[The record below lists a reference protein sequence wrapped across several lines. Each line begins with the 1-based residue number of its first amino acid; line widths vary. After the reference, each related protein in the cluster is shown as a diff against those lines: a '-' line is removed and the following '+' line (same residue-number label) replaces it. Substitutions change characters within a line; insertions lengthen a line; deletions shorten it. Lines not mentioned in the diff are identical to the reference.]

1 MKKYKTFTASLLALI
16 LAFAAFAGSFP
27 VYAADQVYVDDA
39 DLAGSVIK
47 VADNGAELV
56 HLNERI
62 MTAGSETVYC
72 IDINIDFESGYKTK
86 YDASTQMSQDQITN
100 IALCLEYIRQYAAS
114 NPLSR
119 EQKYLL
125 EQCILWRRMSTY
137 LGWNCSKTHAGYE
150 IISQSVQDD
159 IYAKAEDFARKNAGK
174 YRCYGYI
181 YKGNGQDVGQFFAEP
196 LPGKGK
202 IKKESANTGITNNN
216 NCYSLSGAVYTVYS
230 DQGCSNRVGT
240 LTTDSSGNTGTIE
253 VNEGTYYIKET
264 TAPKGYQLDTQVY
277 SLNVTTDGTAVLTV
291 KDQPKVTTTLLELL
305 KIDMELKDGIPQG
318 AASLANARFEWKYYA
333 GLYTKDNLPSNPT
346 RTWVTQTK
354 AEKDSSGKTHY
365 VTSLSDAYKV
375 SGDAF
380 YTQGGK
386 VILPLGTITVEEK
399 QAPQGYL
406 LEGAY
411 LQENNSSQKLTGLYV
426 AQITESGNAAVLT
439 GANRYS
445 VSDQVIRGGVKIQKR
460 DLETKNAEAQGNA
473 TLENTKYAI
482 VSLNSNPV
490 VVNGKSYTNGQTVLN
505 ISANSA
511 GLAST
516 ADNVLPFGHYKI
528 EETNPPTGYLAEG
541 SKAIEFDI
549 TENKK
554 IVDLTADVVSMHN
567 KVIRGGVKIQKR
579 DEETKENI
587 PQGGA
592 TLESTEFAITN
603 LSEHP
608 VFVNNKLHKKGEVVL
623 TLKTDQNGSVAT
635 ANNALPYGH
644 YKIEETN
651 PPKGY
656 LNGTG
661 SPVEFDITENGKIV
675 DLTSEEKSFYN
686 QVIRGGVKIQ
696 KWDLETKK
704 PEAQGGATL
713 ENAEFSITT
722 LSEYPVLVDGKMYT
736 KGQSVITIKTD
747 KNGLAS
753 TKKDTLPYGHYKVEE
768 IKAPEGYLKDGA
780 KVLEFDIVENEKFV
794 ELTAEENSIYNQV
807 IRGDLEFVKISDGD
821 MSRLADVP
829 FSITSKT
836 TGESHTI
843 VTDKN
848 GYASTS
854 SEWNKHTQNTNQGK
868 TSEDGIWFG
877 SSEPDDTKGALIY
890 DTYTLEEQSC
900 ESNEGLDLLKFD
912 VSVYRNSVTVDLG
925 TLTDDRIEI
934 GTTALDK
941 ESNSHMSAPKEKV
954 TIVDT
959 VEYSGLKKGKEYKI
973 VGTLMNAEDGT
984 PILIDGKEITSEKTF
999 KAKKSD
1005 GKVEVTFTFN
1015 ASTLAGKTTVV
1026 FETLYQEDLKLA
1038 VHADIE
1044 DTDQQVAFPEI
1055 GTTAADSETG
1065 ENIANADETVTLTD
1079 TIAYKGLIPKQ
1090 EYTAIGTLMDQENGE
1105 PLLINEKPITAQTT
1119 FTPETIDGTVDVVF
1133 EFDGRELKGKKTV
1146 IFESV
1151 TYEEKEVAVHADL
1164 EEERQQMFFPEI
1176 GTKATCPET
1185 DSQMA
1190 LPKKELTIVDTVSY
1204 HLVPGKEYK
1213 LTGTLMDKET
1223 GKPLLIDDKPVTSE
1237 LTFTP
1242 EESEGTVELS
1252 FTFDASALQGKTIV
1266 AFESVSYQEKEVAV
1280 HTDIE
1285 SEPQSIY
1292 FPEIGTQA
1300 SCPETESQTAPP
1312 EKDLTITD
1320 TVSYRLI
1327 PGKEYK
1333 LTGTLMDKETGEPL
1347 LADGKPI
1354 TAEKTFTPKEAEGT
1368 EELSFTFDASALA
1381 GKTIV
1386 VFESVFYEDKEIA
1399 IHADIES
1406 VPQSIYFS
1414 EIGTKAS
1421 CPETGSQM
1429 APAKKELTIT
1439 DTVSYHLVP
1448 EKEYK
1453 VTGTLMDKETGE
1465 PLLVD
1470 GKPVTSEKT
1479 FTPKEAEG
1487 SVELSFTFDASAL
1500 RGKTI
1505 VAFESVSHKEK
1516 EVAIHADINSLEQS
1530 IYFPEI
1536 GTTAKDGKD
1545 GDQEALAEKET
1556 KLVDTVAFKGLAVGD
1571 SYRLIGTLMDKET
1584 GKEVLV
1590 NGKPVTSESTFRT
1603 ETAEGHF
1610 DIPFTFDA
1618 TGLEGHDVV
1627 VFEKLYVTHKDG
1639 EKETDVEIAS
1649 HEDLTAESQTIK
1661 LVGVPEEPEEPEKPE
1676 EPGTPDI
1683 APPVKTGDDTP
1694 ILLYIGIAAAA
1705 LLLAGVSGFLYWRH
1719 RNQE

>member
-1 MKKYKTFTASLLALI
+1 MKKYKTFTASILSFI
-16 LAFAAFAGSFP
+16 LAVAALLSSFP
-27 VYAADQVYVDDA
+27 VYAADQVYVDDV

-86 YDASTQMSQDQITN
+86 YDASTQMSQEQITN

-159 IYAKAEDFARKNAGK
+159 VYAKAEDFARKNAGK

-196 LPGKGK
+196 LPGEGK
-202 IKKESANTGITNNN
+202 LKKESANTAITNNN
-216 NCYSLSGAVYTVYS
+216 NCYSLSGAVYSVYS
-230 DQGCSNRVGT
+230 DKGCSNRVGT

-253 VNEGTYYIKET
+253 VNEGTYYVKET

-277 SLNVTTDGTAVLTV
+277 SLNVTTGGTAVLTV
-291 KDQPKVTTTLLELL
+291 QDQPKVTTTVLELL

-318 AASLANARFEWKYYA
+318 AASLAGARFEWKYYA
-333 GLYTKDNLPSNPT
+333 GLYTKDNLPASPT

-354 AEKDSSGKTHY
+354 AEKDSAGKTHY
-365 VTSLSDAYKV
+365 VTSLSETYKV

-411 LQENNSSQKLTGLYV
+411 LQENNGSQKLTGLYV
-426 AQITESGNAAVLT
+426 AQITESGNTAVLT

-528 EETNPPTGYLAEG
+528 VETNPPNGYLAEG
-541 SKAIEFDI
+541 SRAIEFDI

-554 IVDLTADVVSMHN
+554 IVDLTADAVSMHN

-579 DEETKENI
+579 DAETKETT

-592 TLESTEFAITN
+592 TLENTEFAITN

-608 VFVNNKLHKKGEVVL
+608 VFVNNKLYKKGEVVL
-623 TLKTDQNGSVAT
+623 TLKTDQTGSVAT
-635 ANNALPYGH
+635 ANNVLPYGH

-696 KWDLETKK
+696 KRDLETKK

-722 LSEYPVLVDGKMYT
+722 LSEHPVLVDGKMYT

-807 IRGDLEFVKISDGD
+807 IRGNLEFVKISDGD

-854 SEWNKHTQNTNQGK
+854 SEWNKHTQNTNRGE
-868 TSEDGIWFG
+868 TCEDGIWFG

-984 PILIDGKEITSEKTF
+984 PILVNGKEITSEKTF

-1005 GKVEVTFTFN
+1005 GKVEVTFTFD
-1015 ASTLAGKTTVV
+1015 ATSLAGKTTVV

-1079 TIAYKGLIPKQ
+1079 TIAYKGLIPDQ
-1090 EYTAIGTLMDQENGE
+1090 EYTAIGTLMDQETGE
-1105 PLLINEKPITAQTT
+1105 PLMSNEKPITAQTT

-1151 TYEEKEVAVHADL
+1151 IYEEKEVAVHADL

-1223 GKPLLIDDKPVTSE
+1223 GEPLLVDDKPVTSE

-1242 EESEGTVELS
+1242 EEEKGTVELS

-1300 SCPETESQTAPP
+1300 SCLETESQTAPP
-1312 EKDLTITD
+1312 KKDLTIKD

-1347 LADGKPI
+1347 LVDGKPI
-1354 TAEKTFTPKEAEGT
+1354 TAEKTFTPKEAEGS

-1386 VFESVFYEDKEIA
+1386 VFESVFYEEKEIA
-1399 IHADIES
+1399 VHADIES

-1421 CPETGSQM
+1421 CPETGNQT

-1448 EKEYK
+1448 GQEYK
-1453 VTGTLMDKETGE
+1453 LTGTLMDKETGE

-1487 SVELSFTFDASAL
+1487 IEELTFTFDASAL

-1505 VAFESVSHKEK
+1505 VAFESVSYQEK
-1516 EVAIHADINSLEQS
+1516 EVAVHADINSPEQS

-1545 GDQEALAEKET
+1545 GDQEVLAEKET
-1556 KLVDTVAFKGLAVGD
+1556 KLIDTVAFKGLAVGD
-1571 SYRLIGTLMDKET
+1571 YRLVGTLMDKET

-1590 NGKPVTSESTFRT
+1590 DGKPVTSETTFRP
-1603 ETAEGHF
+1603 ETAEGIL
-1610 DIPFTFDA
+1610 DVPFNFDA
-1618 TGLEGHDVV
+1618 TGLRGHDVV
-1627 VFEKLYVTHKDG
+1627 VFEKLYVTVKEDKE
-1639 EKETDVEIAS
+1639 EKDVEVTS
-1649 HEDLTAESQTIK
+1649 HEDITAESQTVK
-1661 LVGVPEEPEEPEKPE
+1661 LIEVPEEPEEPEKPE
-1676 EPGTPDI
+1676 T
-1683 APPVKTGDDTP
+1683 PPVETPEVPQTGDTTNLWIP
-1694 ILLYIGIAAAA
+1694 IVVLLAA
-1705 LLLAGVSGFLYWRH
+1705 LVGIVVIAVRIYRK
-1719 RNQE
+1719 RM

>member
-1 MKKYKTFTASLLALI
+1 MKKYKTLAASILSFMLAVTSLL
-16 LAFAAFAGSFP
+16 GSIP

-47 VADNGAELV
+47 VADNGTELV

-72 IDINIDFESGYKTK
+72 IDINMDFESGYKTK
-86 YDASTQMSQDQITN
+86 YDAATEMTQEQITN

-137 LGWNCSKTHAGYE
+137 LGWNCSNTHAGYE
-150 IISQSVQDD
+150 IIPQNVQDD
-159 IYAKAEDFARKNAGK
+159 VYAKAADFAQKNAGK

-202 IKKESANTGITNNN
+202 LKKESANAAITSNNS
-216 NCYSLSGAVYTVYS
+216 CYSLSGAVYTVYS
-230 DQGCSNRVGT
+230 DRGCSQRVGT
-240 LTTDSSGNTGTIE
+240 LTTDGSGNTGTIE
-253 VNEGTYYIKET
+253 LNEGTYYVKET
-264 TAPKGYQLDTQVY
+264 TAPKGFQTDTQVH
-277 SLNVTTDGTAVLTV
+277 SLNVTADGTSVLTV

-318 AASLANARFEWKYYA
+318 AASLASARFEWKYYA
-333 GLYTKDNLPSNPT
+333 GFYTKENLPANPT

-354 AEKDSSGKTHY
+354 AETDSAGKTHY
-365 VTSLSDAYKV
+365 VTSLSEAYKV

-380 YTQGGK
+380 YTQDGK

-426 AQITESGNAAVLT
+426 AQITESGNTATLT

-445 VSDQVIRGGVKIQKR
+445 VSDQVIRGGVRIQKR
-460 DLETKNAEAQGNA
+460 DLETKAAEAQGNA
-473 TLENTKYAI
+473 SLENTKYAI
-482 VSLNSNPV
+482 ISLNSNPV

-505 ISANSA
+505 ITSDAA

-516 ADNVLPFGHYKI
+516 ADNVLPYGHYKI
-528 EETNPPTGYLAEG
+528 EETAPPKGYLKDG
-541 SKAIEFDI
+541 SKSIEFDI

-554 IVDLTADVVSMHN
+554 IVDLTSDALSMHN
-567 KVIRGGVKIQKR
+567 QVIRGGVKIQKR
-579 DEETKENI
+579 DLETKEAQ

-592 TLESTEFAITN
+592 TLEGTEFSITN
-603 LSEHP
+603 LSQHS
-608 VFVNNKLHKKGEVVL
+608 VFVNNQLYEKGQVVL
-623 TLKTDQNGSVAT
+623 TVKTDQTGAVAT
-635 ANNALPYGH
+635 ANNVLPYGH

-656 LNGTG
+656 LNEDN

-675 DLTSEEKSFYN
+675 DLTAEESSFYN

-696 KWDLETKK
+696 KRDLETEK

-722 LSEYPVLVDGKMYT
+722 LSENPVVVDGKTYT
-736 KGQSVITIKTD
+736 KGQSVLTVKTD
-747 KNGLAS
+747 QNGLAS
-753 TKKDTLPYGHYKVEE
+753 TKKDTLPYGHYQVEE

-780 KVLEFDIVENEKFV
+780 KVLEFDILENEKFV
-794 ELTAEENSIYNQV
+794 ELTSEENSIYNQI
-807 IRGDLEFVKISDGD
+807 IRGDLEFVKVSDGD
-821 MSRLADVP
+821 MNRLADVP

-836 TGESHTI
+836 TGESHII

-854 SEWNKHTQNTNQGK
+854 SKWNKHTQNTNQGK

-877 SSEPDDTKGALIY
+877 TIEPDDAKGALLY
-890 DTYTLEEQSC
+890 DTYTIEEQSC
-900 ESNEGLDLLKFD
+900 KANEGLNLLKFD
-912 VSVYRNSVTVDLG
+912 VSVYRNAVTVDLG
-925 TLTDDRIEI
+925 TLTDDWIEI

-941 ESNSHMSAPKEKV
+941 ESNSHLSAPKEKV

-959 VEYSGLKKGKEYKI
+959 VEYSGLKKGQEYKI

-984 PILIDGKEITSEKTF
+984 PILIDGKEITSEKTL

-1005 GKVEVTFTFN
+1005 GKVEVTFTFD
-1015 ASTLAGKTTVV
+1015 ATSLAGKTTVV
-1026 FETLYQEDLKLA
+1026 FETLYQDGLKLA
-1038 VHADIE
+1038 VHTDIE
-1044 DTDQQVAFPEI
+1044 DTDQQVGFPEI
-1055 GTTAADSETG
+1055 GTTAADSDTG
-1065 ENIANADETVTLTD
+1065 ENIANADEKVILTD
-1079 TIAYKGLIPKQ
+1079 TIFYKGLIPGQ
-1090 EYTAIGTLMDQENGE
+1090 EYMATGMLMDQETGD
-1105 PLLINEKPITAQTT
+1105 PILIKEKPITAQAA

-1151 TYEEKEVAVHADL
+1151 AYEGKEVAVHADL
-1164 EEERQQMFFPEI
+1164 SEEKQQMFFPEI
-1176 GTKATCPET
+1176 GTKAICPET
-1185 DSQMA
+1185 GSQMA
-1190 LPKKELTIVDTVSY
+1190 LPKKDLTITDTVSY

-1223 GKPLLIDDKPVTSE
+1223 GEPLLVDEKPVTSE

-1242 EESEGTVELS
+1242 EEAEGTVELS
-1252 FTFDASALQGKTIV
+1252 FTFDASALQGKTLV
-1266 AFESVSYQEKEVAV
+1266 AFESVSYQEKEIAV
-1280 HTDIE
+1280 HADLE

-1292 FPEIGTQA
+1292 FPNIGTKA
-1300 SCPETESQTAPP
+1300 ICPETESQTAPP
-1312 EKDLTITD
+1312 KKDLTIVD

-1347 LADGKPI
+1347 LVDGKPI
-1354 TAEKTFTPKEAEGT
+1354 TSEKTFTPEEAEGSV
-1368 EELSFTFDASALA
+1368 ELSFTFDASALA
-1381 GKTIV
+1381 GKTV
-1386 VFESVFYEDKEIA
+1386 VAFESVSYEEKEIA
-1399 IHADIES
+1399 VHADIES

-1429 APAKKELTIT
+1429 ALPKKDLTII

-1448 EKEYK
+1448 GKEYK
-1453 VTGTLMDKETGE
+1453 LTGTLMDKETRE

-1470 GKPVTSEKT
+1470 EKTVTSELT

-1487 SVELSFTFDASAL
+1487 TVELSFTFDASAL
-1500 RGKTI
+1500 KGRTI
-1505 VAFESVSHKEK
+1505 VVFESVSCEEK
-1516 EVAIHADINSLEQS
+1516 EVAVHADINSTEQS

-1536 GTTAKDGKD
+1536 GTTAKDAKD

-1556 KLVDTVAFKGLAVGD
+1556 QIIDTVAYKGLVIGGV
-1571 SYRLIGTLMDKET
+1571 SYRLAGTLMDKET
-1584 GKEVLV
+1584 GEEVLV
-1590 NGKPVTSESTFRT
+1590 DGKPVTADTTFRP
-1603 ETAEGHF
+1603 ETAEG
-1610 DIPFTFDA
+1610 ILEVPFTFDA
-1618 TGLEGHDVV
+1618 TGLGGHDVV
-1627 VFEKLYVTHKDG
+1627 VFEKLYATIKDG
-1639 EKETDVEIAS
+1639 KEEKEVEVAS
-1649 HEDLTAESQTIK
+1649 HEDITAESQTIK
-1661 LVGVPEEPEEPEKPE
+1661 LTEVPEEPEAP
-1676 EPGTPDI
+1676 TPPS
-1683 APPVKTGDDTP
+1683 AETPPTPKTGDTTNLWIP
-1694 ILLYIGIAAAA
+1694 IT
-1705 LLLAGVSGFLYWRH
+1705 LLLAALAGIVVVVIRIYRKKM
-1719 RNQE
+1719 

>member
-1 MKKYKTFTASLLALI
+1 MKKYKTFTAGLLSFI
-16 LAFAAFAGSFP
+16 LAVIALLGSIP

-39 DLAGSVIK
+39 DPAGSVIK

-72 IDINIDFESGYKTK
+72 IDINMDFESGYKTK
-86 YDASTQMSQDQITN
+86 CDASTEMSQEQITN

-125 EQCILWRRMSTY
+125 EQCILWRRMSNY
-137 LGWNCSKTHAGYE
+137 LGWNCNKTHAGYD
-150 IISQSVQDD
+150 IIPQNVQDD
-159 IYAKAEDFARKNAGK
+159 IYAKAEEFARNNAGK

-196 LPGKGK
+196 LSGKGK
-202 IKKESANTGITNNN
+202 LKKESANPAVTNNN
-216 NCYSLSGAVYTVYS
+216 NCYSLSGAVYSVYS
-230 DQGCSNRVGT
+230 DQGCSNRIGT

-253 VNEGTYYIKET
+253 ANEGTYYVKET

-277 SLNVTTDGTAVLTV
+277 SLKVSADSTSTLTV
-291 KDQPKVTTTLLELL
+291 KDQPKMTTTLLELL
-305 KIDMELKDGIPQG
+305 KIDMELKDGVPQG
-318 AASLANARFEWKYYA
+318 AASLAGARFEWKYYA
-333 GLYTKDNLPSNPT
+333 GLYTKENLPASPT
-346 RTWVTQTK
+346 RTWITQTK
-354 AEKDSSGKTHY
+354 AETDSAGKTHY
-365 VTSLSDAYKV
+365 VTSLGDAYKV

-380 YTQGGK
+380 YTQNGK
-386 VILPLGTITVEEK
+386 VVLPLGTLTVEEK

-411 LQENNSSQKLTGLYV
+411 LQANQSSQKLTGLYATQV
-426 AQITESGNAAVLT
+426 TESGNTAVLT
-439 GANRYS
+439 GANCYS

-473 TLENTKYAI
+473 TLENTKYAV

-490 VVNGKSYTNGQTVLN
+490 VVNGKSYTNGQTVLAL
-505 ISANSA
+505 SANAA

-528 EETNPPTGYLAEG
+528 EETNPPAGYLAEG
-541 SKAIEFDI
+541 SHPIEFDI
-549 TENKK
+549 TKNKK
-554 IVDLTADVVSMHN
+554 IVDLTDDNLSMHN
-567 KVIRGGVKIQKR
+567 QVIRGGVKLQKR
-579 DEETKENI
+579 DAETKEAT

-592 TLESTEFAITN
+592 TLEGTEFSITN

-608 VFVNNKLHKKGEVVL
+608 VFVNNKLHQKGEVVL
-623 TLKTDQNGSVAT
+623 TLKTDQSGSIAT
-635 ANNALPYGH
+635 ANHALPYGH
-644 YKIEETN
+644 YKIEETH
-651 PPKGY
+651 PPTGY
-656 LNGTG
+656 LGGTG
-661 SPVEFDITENGKIV
+661 SPVEFDITENGKII
-675 DLTSEEKSFYN
+675 DLTSEEDSFYN

-696 KWDLETKK
+696 KRDLETKK

-722 LSEYPVLVDGKMYT
+722 LSEHPVLVDGKLYN

-753 TKKDTLPYGHYKVEE
+753 TKKDTLPYGHYQVEE

-780 KVLEFDIVENEKFV
+780 KGLEFDIVENEKFV

-821 MSRLADVP
+821 LNRLADVP

-848 GYASTS
+848 GYASTAS
-854 SEWNKHTQNTNQGK
+854 KWNKHTQNTNQGK
-868 TSEDGIWFG
+868 SSEDGIWFG
-877 SSEPDDTKGALIY
+877 STEPDDAKGALIY
-890 DTYTLEEQSC
+890 DTYTIEEQSC
-900 ESNEGLDLLKFD
+900 KSNEGLDLLKFD
-912 VSVYRNSVTVDLG
+912 VSVYRDSVTVDLG

-954 TIVDT
+954 TIIDT

-973 VGTLMNAEDGT
+973 VGMLMNAEDGT

-1005 GKVEVTFTFN
+1005 GKVEVVFTFD
-1015 ASTLAGKTTVV
+1015 ATSLAGKTTVV

-1038 VHADIE
+1038 VHADLE

-1055 GTTAADSETG
+1055 GTTAADSNTG
-1065 ENIANADETVTLTD
+1065 ENIANADETVRLTD
-1079 TIAYKGLIPKQ
+1079 TISYKGLIPEQ
-1090 EYTAIGTLMDQENGE
+1090 EYTATGTLMNQETGE
-1105 PLLINEKPITAQTT
+1105 PLLIDEKLITAQTV

-1146 IFESV
+1146 IFESI

-1164 EEERQQMFFPEI
+1164 KEERQQMFFPEI

-1190 LPKKELTIVDTVSY
+1190 LPKKDLTIVDTVSY

-1223 GKPLLIDDKPVTSE
+1223 GEPLLAGDKPVTSE

-1242 EESEGTVELS
+1242 EEAKGTVELS

-1285 SEPQSIY
+1285 SESQSIY
-1292 FPEIGTQA
+1292 FPEIGTTA
-1300 SCPETESQTAPP
+1300 TCPETESQTAPP
-1312 EKDLTITD
+1312 KKDLTITD
-1320 TVSYRLI
+1320 TVSYRLV

-1333 LTGTLMDKETGEPL
+1333 LTGTLMDKGTGEPL
-1347 LADGKPI
+1347 LIDEKPV
-1354 TAEKTFTPKEAEGT
+1354 TSEKTFTPKEAEGS
-1368 EELSFTFDASALA
+1368 EELSFTFDANALA

-1386 VFESVFYEDKEIA
+1386 VFESVFYEEKEIA
-1399 IHADIES
+1399 VHADIES

-1448 EKEYK
+1448 GREYK
-1453 VTGTLMDKETGE
+1453 LMGTLMDKETGE

-1470 GKPVTSEKT
+1470 GKPVTAEKT
-1479 FTPKEAEG
+1479 FTPKKAKG
-1487 SVELSFTFDASAL
+1487 SEELSFTFDASAL

-1505 VAFESVSHKEK
+1505 VAFESVSYQEK
-1516 EVAIHADINSLEQS
+1516 EIAVHADINSPEQS

-1556 KLVDTVAFKGLAVGD
+1556 KLVDTVAFKGLAVGEH
-1571 SYRLIGTLMDKET
+1571 SFRLVGTLMDKET

-1590 NGKPVTSESTFRT
+1590 DGKPVTAETTFKP
-1603 ETAEGHF
+1603 ETAEGLL
-1610 DIPFTFDA
+1610 DVPFTFDA
-1618 TGLEGHDVV
+1618 TGLGGHDVV
-1627 VFEKLYVTHKDG
+1627 VFEKLYVTVKDNKG
-1639 EKETDVEIAS
+1639 EKDLEVAS
-1649 HEDLTAESQTIK
+1649 HEDITAESQTVKMIE
-1661 LVGVPEEPEEPEKPE
+1661 VPEEPKEPEKPE
-1676 EPGTPDI
+1676 TPPMETPDV
-1683 APPVKTGDDTP
+1683 PQTGDDTNLWIP
-1694 ILLYIGIAAAA
+1694 IVILLVA
-1705 LLLAGVSGFLYWRH
+1705 LAGIVAVAIRIYRK
-1719 RNQE
+1719 RR